1 MIGGLLVAA
10 AGVGAL
16 VLAISTANSR
26 NGCLPIAVFFVG
38 IALLLAAGGMMEG
51 AT

>member
-16 VLAISTANSR
+16 VLAVSTANNR
-26 NGCLPIAVFFVG
+26 NGCLPIAVFFIG
-38 IALLLAAGGMMEG
+38 IVLLLVAGGMMDV